1 MRTIIFT
8 YEGFEYTNI
17 GDYIQSLAAKQ
28 FVNDEKDIIYVHRD
42 KLSEYAGENAK
53 VIMNGW
59 FTHIP
64 ANWPPAPAIMPLF
77 VSFHINYEAYQSLLS
92 LNSIEYLKQYEPIGC
107 RDIDTA
113 LKLQEKDVKAYFS
126 SCLTT
131 TLGYKYKSSRRSDKI
146 YIVDPV
152 HYVPEMSYRFKKYK
166 LLLEY
171 ITHLTGIRKYIRNIK
186 ANNIYDLKFN
196 HKNLNR
202 YAAIIR
208 SYIVVKQLLN
218 KDELDKA
225 IVLTQYHYDYEYP
238 TNESRFKRAEELI
251 HMYSEARLVITSRI
265 HCALPCL
272 GLETPVIFL
281 KNSEDTIQSTCRFK
295 GLEELLNVIIFRK
308 NKIMSS
314 CKFPLNINLLSNKN
328 TYKKYSS
335 ALIERCRKFFEKV

>member
-28 FVNDEKDIIYVHRD
+28 FVNNEKDIIYVHRD
-42 KLSEYAGENAK
+42 KLSEYTGEKAK

-59 FTHIP
+59 FTHIS
-64 ANWPPAPAIMPLF
+64 ANWPPAPAIKPLF

-92 LNSIEYLKQYEPIGC
+92 LKSIEYLKQYEPIGC

-113 LKLQEKDVKAYFS
+113 LKLQGKNVQAYFS

-131 TLGYKYKSSRRSDKI
+131 TLGYKYKSSNSNDKI

-166 LLLEY
+166 LLVDY
-171 ITHLTGIRKYIRNIK
+171 ITHIFGIRKYIKNIK
-186 ANNIYDLKFN
+186 ENNIYDLKFN
-196 HKNLNR
+196 VKNLNR

-208 SYIVVKQLLN
+208 SYIIVKQILN

-225 IVLTQYHYDYEYP
+225 VVLTQYHYDYEYP
-238 TNESRFKRAEELI
+238 TNESRFERAEELI
-251 HMYSEARLVITSRI
+251 RMYSEARLVITSRI

-281 KNSEDTIQSTCRFK
+281 KNADDTPESTCRFK
-295 GLEELLNVIIFRK
+295 GLLNLLNIITFKK
-308 NKIMSS
+308 NKIIDSCIKTPMSAV
-314 CKFPLNINLLSNKN
+314 KIKNKN
-328 TYKKYSS
+328 DYKRYSLD
-335 ALIERCRKFFEKV
+335 LIDQCTKFYK